1 MSERGATQPSA
12 LSATVVAAIEDLEL
26 SARLVVEGMRTGGNR
41 SPFHGYSTEFR
52 QHRSY
57 RAGDDLKYLDWK
69 LFARSDRLYTR
80 QYRDTTNVPVMIVLD
95 ASGSMDFA
103 GADAESKSVVSRLS
117 PSVNPA
123 YPISKFRYASIMAA
137 AVAYVAS
144 DQGNAVGMIAM
155 SGSGLSYLPARG
167 GSTHLRTLIATIDR
181 LEPSGQW
188 DSSRVIDRAAQ
199 LMRRRGIVIV
209 ISDLYDDEEQTAR
222 ALRRLTRHG
231 HDVSVLQVLSPDERE
246 LNASGQ
252 VEFVDA
258 ETGERRL
265 TDAASIAPRYGAAMR
280 DFVERCRT
288 ESIHSG
294 IDHTLITTNYAP
306 ERALRDYLQR
316 RAGKRVGGHSHR
328 PMAR

>member
-1 MSERGATQPSA
+1 
-12 LSATVVAAIEDLEL
+12 
-26 SARLVVEGMRTGGNR
+26 MRTGGNR

-95 ASGSMDFA
+95 SSASMDFA
-103 GADAESKSVVSRLS
+103 RTGVAPVRAGSSQSQ
-117 PSVNPA
+117 SVNPLHPVSPGVDPQ
-123 YPISKFRYASIMAA
+123 YPTKHRYASIMAA

-144 DQGNAVGMIAM
+144 DQGNAVGLIAM
-155 SGSGLSYLPARG
+155 SGEGLNYLPARG
-167 GSTHLRTLIATIDR
+167 GNRHLRTLIAAIDR

-188 DSSRVIDRAAQ
+188 DSARVIDRAAH

-209 ISDLYDDEEQTAR
+209 ISDLYDDEERTAR

-231 HDVSVLQVLSPDERE
+231 HDVSVLQVLAPDERE
-246 LNASGQ
+246 LTVTGQ

-265 TDAASIAPRYGAAMR
+265 ADAASIAAKYGAAMR
-280 DFVERCRT
+280 DFIDRCRS
-288 ESIHSG
+288 ESNHSG
-294 IDHTLITTNYAP
+294 IDHTLITTNQAP

-316 RAGKRVGGHSHR
+316 RGGKRVGGHAHR

>member
-1 MSERGATQPSA
+1 MQQHSS

-95 ASGSMDFA
+95 ASGSMDFG
-103 GADAESKSVVSRLS
+103 GAERGMARRPSPVS
-117 PSVNPA
+117 PSVNPEH
-123 YPISKFRYASIMAA
+123 PTSKFKYASILAA

-144 DQGNAVGMIAM
+144 EQGNAVGMIAM
-155 SGSGLSYLPARG
+155 SGNGLNYLPARG
-167 GSTHLRTLIATIDR
+167 GTQHLRTLIATVDR
-181 LEPSGQW
+181 LQPSGQW
-188 DSSRVIDRAAQ
+188 DSARAIDRAAQ

-231 HDVSVLQVLSPDERE
+231 HDVSVLQVLSRDERE
-246 LNASGQ
+246 LSATGQ

-265 TDAASIAPRYGAAMR
+265 ADAASIAQRYGAAMR
-280 DFVERCRT
+280 DFVERCRS
-288 ESIHSG
+288 ESHHSG
-294 IDHTLITTNYAP
+294 IDHTLITTDQAP

-328 PMAR
+328 PMSR

>member
-1 MSERGATQPSA
+1 MSERGATQPSV

-95 ASGSMDFA
+95 SSASMGFA
-103 GADAESKSVVSRLS
+103 SAQSGAATAVSRLS
-117 PSVNPA
+117 PSVDPS
-123 YPISKFRYASIMAA
+123 YPISKFKYASIIAA
-137 AVAYVAS
+137 AIAYVGS
-144 DQGNAVGMIAM
+144 DQGNAVGLMAM
-155 SGSGLSYLPARG
+155 SGDGIRYLPARG
-167 GSTHLRTLIATIDR
+167 GSQHLRTLIAAIDR
-181 LEPSGQW
+181 LEPRGQW
-188 DSSRVIDRAAQ
+188 DSARVIDRAAQ

-209 ISDLYDDEEQTAR
+209 ISDLYDDELQTSR

-246 LNASGQ
+246 LNATGQ

-265 TDAASIAPRYGAAMR
+265 ADVASIAPRYGAAMR
-280 DFVERCRT
+280 DFIERCR
-288 ESIHSG
+288 SASNQSG
-294 IDHTLITTNYAP
+294 IDHTLVTTNQAP